1 MRHKK
6 AAKTIEKLISL
17 LKTKSLF
24 RDPNPDPDSQ
34 VKISRQDSQVKI
46 SRDRH
51 RTQIR
56 IQIRRPKS
64 VVTGIE
70 PKSGSRF
77 AGAKSVV
84 GVRRPKSVVE
94 TIISRYNKSFP

>member
-6 AAKTIEKLISL
+6 AAKTIKKLISL

-34 VKISRQDSQVKI
+34 VKISRQDSQAKA
-46 SRDRH
+46 
-51 RTQIR
+51 
-56 IQIRRPKS
+56 
-64 VVTGIE
+64 VVTGID

-77 AGAKSVV
+77 AGQNQSCPASNPNPDPDSQAQNQLSGFAGQNQSSKLYLKVQ
-84 GVRRPKSVVE
+84 
-94 TIISRYNKSFP
+94 